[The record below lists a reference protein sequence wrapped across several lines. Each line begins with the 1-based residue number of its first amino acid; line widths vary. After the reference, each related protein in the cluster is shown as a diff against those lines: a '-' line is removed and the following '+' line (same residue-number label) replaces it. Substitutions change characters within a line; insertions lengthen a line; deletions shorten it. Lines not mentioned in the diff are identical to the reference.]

1 MKNMMSKL
9 RLIVLKERAA
19 HDPDPDQGTEVVPLS
34 ADYGLMGGQKS
45 ALIIGH
51 ADNQTV

>member
-1 MKNMMSKL
+1 MKNMMSKS

-19 HDPDPDQGTEVVPLS
+19 HDPDQGTEVVPLS